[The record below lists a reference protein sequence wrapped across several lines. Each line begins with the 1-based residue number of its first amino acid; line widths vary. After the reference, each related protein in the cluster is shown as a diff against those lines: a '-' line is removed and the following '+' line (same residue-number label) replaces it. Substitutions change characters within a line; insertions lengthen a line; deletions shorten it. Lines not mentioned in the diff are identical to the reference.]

1 MSMDVIYTLVVFIS
15 TLISVSVLG
24 LVAGFSPTLY
34 VTQVAITSKAK
45 RPVAY
50 AASLMSGVL
59 AAILILILLFQA
71 IQLDTLI
78 TIINSTVHAIT
89 LSVAF
94 NVLIGA
100 GFVVGGIVYLRH
112 KDVLKAPKPS
122 KAKQTGGLVSVFSLG
137 FVRTFISITGVTAT
151 YFAGNIISNV
161 SLNLVERLI
170 YTLVFF
176 GAAIVPFIGIIIY
189 MEKSPE
195 RILRAANQFRA
206 WLQRINFR
214 LIAGVG
220 AIILGSSILVFNLMI
235 VLFY

>member
-1 MSMDVIYTLVVFIS
+1 MDVIYTLVVFIS

-34 VTQVAITSKAK
+34 VSQVAITSHAR

-59 AAILILILLFQA
+59 AAVLVLILLFQV

-78 TIINSTVHAIT
+78 TIINSTIHAIT
-89 LSVAF
+89 LSVVF
-94 NVLIGA
+94 NVLVGV
-100 GFVVGGIVYLRH
+100 GFVVGGTLYLRH
-112 KDVLKAPKPS
+112 KEVLKAPKPT
-122 KAKQTGGLVSVFSLG
+122 KAKQTGGLISVFSLG

-151 YFAGNIISNV
+151 FFAGNIISNV
-161 SLNLVERLI
+161 SLSLVERLI

-176 GAAIVPFIGIIIY
+176 GAAIVPFIGIVIF
-189 MEKSPE
+189 MKKSPE
-195 RILRAANQFRA
+195 RILKATNQFRA
-206 WLQRINFR
+206 WLRRINFR

-235 VLFY
+235 ILFY